1 MNSPMSRARRARLAT
16 GTLACGAALVLAVN
30 SAAFAHD
37 DQREG
42 SSSFRVES
50 VKVLTANT
58 VATTFS
64 NPLATSKVTATVFHA
79 PHYDWDVPHTHNATS
94 VTFSNA
100 NKTATATLDR
110 NLHPQEPLCNTSEP
124 RCSTDELDWVISG
137 AVDIYGNRLSDD
149 DWEVWNIGSER

>member
-1 MNSPMSRARRARLAT
+1 MKSAMSRARRAQLAA
-16 GTLACGAALVLAVN
+16 GTLTCGAAIVLAAN
-30 SAAFAHD
+30 SAALAHD
-37 DQREG
+37 EHEG
-42 SSSFRVES
+42 SSSFQVES

-64 NPLATSKVTATVFHA
+64 NPLDTSRVTATVFHA
-79 PHYDWDVPHTHNATS
+79 PHEDWDVPHTHNATS
-94 VTFSNA
+94 VAFSNA

-124 RCSTDELDWVISG
+124 RCSTDELDWVING
-137 AVDIYGNRLSDD
+137 AVDIYGNKLSDD